1 MNMSDWAKKE
11 VELAK
16 IIEAKDLKEGE
27 FDYGGACYD
36 SALKAFNSLTED
48 GHSGMSIKIA
58 KQILNRL
65 IDGSPLTPIEDREDI
80 WVIIGKEK

>member
-1 MNMSDWAKKE
+1 MSLLNWAKKE

-36 SALKAFNSLTED
+36 SALKAFKSLAED
-48 GHSGMSIKIA
+48 DHSGMSIKIT
-58 KQILNRL
+58 QQMVELNLIILNRR
-65 IDGSPLTPIEDREDI
+65 ICYNERSE
-80 WVIIGKEK
+80 